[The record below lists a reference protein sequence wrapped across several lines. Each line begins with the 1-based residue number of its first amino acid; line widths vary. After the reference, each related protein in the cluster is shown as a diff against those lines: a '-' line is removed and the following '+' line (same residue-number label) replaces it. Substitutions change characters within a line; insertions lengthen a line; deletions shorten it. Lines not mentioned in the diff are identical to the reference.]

1 MESEPETRDDPAADI
16 ARLRQELERTRDQL
30 QRAAEQP
37 QALAALEARER
48 RFRDI
53 ADAAGE
59 FLWEVDASGRFTYVN
74 QICHTLL
81 GYAEQEVVGKMH
93 FYDFHPEQGR
103 EEFRRSAMEVFARR
117 GTFVGFYNQIVGKD
131 GKLHELLTNGVPII
145 AENGELLGYRGSDRD
160 ITELR
165 RTEAALAAEANRRR
179 VLFEQS
185 RDGIVVLDTT
195 GKVFESN
202 RRFADMLGYPV
213 EELCQLHVWD
223 WDVRWTREQLLDMIG
238 ALGSAGDHFETRHR
252 RKDGS
257 CYDTEISTS
266 ATVLGDEKL
275 VLCICRDITRR
286 LRSETLL
293 RARLRLSEIAKQG
306 TLQALVQFALDSAEL
321 LTGSCIGF
329 FHFIDPDQETVT
341 LQTWS
346 TNTLLKMCQAE
357 GADRHYPVA
366 KAGVWADCMQTRA
379 AVIHNDYASLPHKSV
394 LPEGHA
400 PLIRELTFPLLRDGR
415 VVAILGVGNKVVD
428 YAQDDVEVVQQLAS
442 MLMDLVARKQAED
455 DRHQM
460 ELQLLH
466 TQKLESLGILAGGI
480 AHDFNNILAGIRGY
494 ADLVLTELAPATT
507 IFQRVEEIRTA
518 TRRAADLT
526 RQILTYAGKG
536 PFRPEALD
544 VSHVVGDMRRMLEV
558 AVSKK
563 ATLDYDLAAEL
574 PATQADASQIR
585 QVLMNLVANASE
597 ALGENAGRIS
607 ITTRAVKS
615 DADIKVDSVF
625 GLRLPAGQY
634 VALEVTDNGSGMEEA
649 SLRRIFD
656 PFFTTKFAGR
666 GLGLA
671 TVQGIVRSHH
681 GAVLVSSRPGRGS
694 TFCVLLPA
702 TEGVRAPGPVTPA
715 ASAEHPARQGSG
727 TVLVVDDEESVRKS
741 TEAMLVCRG
750 FDVLTAGDGEEALD
764 MFRRNRERIVCVLLD
779 LTMPKM
785 SGAEVL
791 AELRRMAPEVRV
803 ILTSGYP
810 EEETMRRVAGQR
822 VLGFVQ
828 KPSPIDEM
836 IVRLQKSLAEDRDP
850 PADAG
855 LAAK

>member
-1 MESEPETRDDPAADI
+1 
-16 ARLRQELERTRDQL
+16 
-30 QRAAEQP
+30 
-37 QALAALEARER
+37 
-48 RFRDI
+48 
-53 ADAAGE
+53 
-59 FLWEVDASGRFTYVN
+59 
-74 QICHTLL
+74 
-81 GYAEQEVVGKMH
+81 
-93 FYDFHPEQGR
+93 
-103 EEFRRSAMEVFARR
+103 
-117 GTFVGFYNQIVGKD
+117 
-131 GKLHELLTNGVPII
+131 
-145 AENGELLGYRGSDRD
+145 
-160 ITELR
+160 
-165 RTEAALAAEANRRR
+165 
-179 VLFEQS
+179 
-185 RDGIVVLDTT
+185 
-195 GKVFESN
+195 
-202 RRFADMLGYPV
+202 
-213 EELCQLHVWD
+213 
-223 WDVRWTREQLLDMIG
+223 
-238 ALGSAGDHFETRHR
+238 
-252 RKDGS
+252 
-257 CYDTEISTS
+257 
-266 ATVLGDEKL
+266 
-275 VLCICRDITRR
+275 
-286 LRSETLL
+286 
-293 RARLRLSEIAKQG
+293 
-306 TLQALVQFALDSAEL
+306 
-321 LTGSCIGF
+321 
-329 FHFIDPDQETVT
+329 
-341 LQTWS
+341 
-346 TNTLLKMCQAE
+346 
-357 GADRHYPVA
+357 
-366 KAGVWADCMQTRA
+366 
-379 AVIHNDYASLPHKSV
+379 
-394 LPEGHA
+394 
-400 PLIRELTFPLLRDGR
+400 
-415 VVAILGVGNKVVD
+415 VGNKVVD

>member
-1 MESEPETRDDPAADI
+1 
-16 ARLRQELERTRDQL
+16 
-30 QRAAEQP
+30 
-37 QALAALEARER
+37 
-48 RFRDI
+48 
-53 ADAAGE
+53 
-59 FLWEVDASGRFTYVN
+59 
-74 QICHTLL
+74 
-81 GYAEQEVVGKMH
+81 
-93 FYDFHPEQGR
+93 
-103 EEFRRSAMEVFARR
+103 
-117 GTFVGFYNQIVGKD
+117 
-131 GKLHELLTNGVPII
+131 
-145 AENGELLGYRGSDRD
+145 
-160 ITELR
+160 
-165 RTEAALAAEANRRR
+165 
-179 VLFEQS
+179 
-185 RDGIVVLDTT
+185 
-195 GKVFESN
+195 
-202 RRFADMLGYPV
+202 
-213 EELCQLHVWD
+213 
-223 WDVRWTREQLLDMIG
+223 
-238 ALGSAGDHFETRHR
+238 
-252 RKDGS
+252 
-257 CYDTEISTS
+257 
-266 ATVLGDEKL
+266 
-275 VLCICRDITRR
+275 
-286 LRSETLL
+286 
-293 RARLRLSEIAKQG
+293 
-306 TLQALVQFALDSAEL
+306 
-321 LTGSCIGF
+321 
-329 FHFIDPDQETVT
+329 
-341 LQTWS
+341 
-346 TNTLLKMCQAE
+346 
-357 GADRHYPVA
+357 
-366 KAGVWADCMQTRA
+366 
-379 AVIHNDYASLPHKSV
+379 
-394 LPEGHA
+394 
-400 PLIRELTFPLLRDGR
+400 
-415 VVAILGVGNKVVD
+415 
-428 YAQDDVEVVQQLAS
+428 
-442 MLMDLVARKQAED
+442 
-455 DRHQM
+455 
-460 ELQLLH
+460 
-466 TQKLESLGILAGGI
+466 
-480 AHDFNNILAGIRGY
+480 
-494 ADLVLTELAPATT
+494 VLTELAPATT